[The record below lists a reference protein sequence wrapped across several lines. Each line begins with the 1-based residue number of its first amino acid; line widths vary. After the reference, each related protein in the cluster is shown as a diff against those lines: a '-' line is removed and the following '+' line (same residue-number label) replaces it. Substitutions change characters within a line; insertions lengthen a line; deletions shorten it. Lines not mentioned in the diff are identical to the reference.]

1 MRARSLAGSLAVA
14 LLGIAAAPP
23 AEAAIAVLQNGST
36 LKVVAWRFDGESVEM
51 RLADGGQVATPA
63 SAVRGFVP
71 DELLDEVEQAR
82 QSGGDVESLL
92 RGAAERHG
100 LDPALVRAVVQV
112 ESAFQPAAV
121 SPKGAQGLMQLMPE
135 TAAILG
141 VRDPFNAR
149 QNIHGGT
156 AHLRAMMERFRHD
169 VRLAVAAYNAGEKPV
184 AQYRGVPPYPKTRE
198 YVTQVMRHYHAAGEP
213 LASARG
219 EQRAGDVLRIV
230 KPDGTVLYTNIA
242 YGGPAALNL
251 GR

>member
-1 MRARSLAGSLAVA
+1 MARPRHGSLILFGMAVA
-14 LLGIAAAPP
+14 LALATPVGAETRRVSDRTSCRTCIGKSAAHRPVTATAMIAPRPSRPVMPREDDAYAREI
-23 AEAAIAVLQNGST
+23 AEASARYAVP
-36 LKVVAWRFDGESVEM
+36 E
-51 RLADGGQVATPA
+51 RLIW
-63 SAVRGFVP
+63 AVIR
-71 DELLDEVEQAR
+71 
-82 QSGGDVESLL
+82 VESGFD
-92 RGAAERHG
+92 RR
-100 LDPALVRAVVQV
+100 
-112 ESAFQPAAV
+112 AV

>member
-1 MRARSLAGSLAVA
+1 MPREDDAYARE
-14 LLGIAAAPP
+14 I
-23 AEAAIAVLQNGST
+23 AEASARYAVP
-36 LKVVAWRFDGESVEM
+36 E
-51 RLADGGQVATPA
+51 RLIW
-63 SAVRGFVP
+63 AVIR
-71 DELLDEVEQAR
+71 
-82 QSGGDVESLL
+82 VESGFD
-92 RGAAERHG
+92 RR
-100 LDPALVRAVVQV
+100 
-112 ESAFQPAAV
+112 AV

-169 VRLAVAAYNAGEKPV
+169 MRLAVAAYNAGEKPV
-184 AQYRGVPPYPKTRE
+184 AQYRGVPPYPETRE

-219 EQRAGDVLRIV
+219 EQRAGDVRRIV
-230 KPDGTVLYTNIA
+230 EPDGTVLYTNVA
-242 YGGPAALNL
+242 YGGPAALAL